1 MTTVAHRENLII
13 HDADAHFIEYDG
25 WLEKYAKD
33 FVKENLLP
41 GLIPL
46 DMSFLVPLMDAAKKR
61 VAGGNPEL
69 TAELKANL
77 FGHKAKLKQW
87 PVFGAFN
94 SAERSESLDILG
106 LSSQLIFPT
115 IGASRFARHNNPDVA
130 YGGCDIAYR
139 QRPKYARCL
148 YEHRRRKRQ
157 RPEPYKHRKYQT
169 ERFKRFISLV
179 RAQAYLHDL

>member
-94 SAERSESLDILG
+94 SAEQSEASHSTYWGLARS
-106 LSSQLIFPT
+106 LSSPQLELPDLLATT
-115 IGASRFARHNNPDVA
+115 IPM
-130 YGGCDIAYR
+130 
-139 QRPKYARCL
+139 
-148 YEHRRRKRQ
+148 
-157 RPEPYKHRKYQT
+157 
-169 ERFKRFISLV
+169 
-179 RAQAYLHDL
+179 

>member
-1 MTTVAHRENLII
+1 MTTMTHKENRII

-25 WLEKYAKD
+25 WLEKYATD

-46 DMSFLVPLMDAAKKR
+46 DMPLLAPLMDAAKKR

-87 PVFGAFN
+87 PAFGAFD

-106 LSSQLIFPT
+106 LSSQ
-115 IGASRFARHNNPDVA
+115 SRR
-130 YGGCDIAYR
+130 
-139 QRPKYARCL
+139 
-148 YEHRRRKRQ
+148 
-157 RPEPYKHRKYQT
+157 
-169 ERFKRFISLV
+169 SLWW
-179 RAQAYLHDL
+179 L